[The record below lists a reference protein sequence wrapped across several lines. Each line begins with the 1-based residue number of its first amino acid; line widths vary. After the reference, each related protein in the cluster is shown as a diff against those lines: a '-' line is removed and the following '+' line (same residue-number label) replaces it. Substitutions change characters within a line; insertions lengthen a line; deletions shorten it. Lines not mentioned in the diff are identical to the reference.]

1 MLPCPSPARLL
12 LLLAGLWPAATSRS
26 AAQTPPTAVVSVTNA
41 QLRPGDVLRITVWR
55 QPELSGEFHVLQSG
69 TIGHPLYQS
78 IMAVG
83 TPLPELTERIRT
95 YLTRLVNDPQVVI
108 EPLVS
113 VAVGGE
119 VRTPGLYT
127 LPLGTTI
134 SQAIAQ
140 AGGGGDEGSLRNVRL
155 IRNGQREQIDLAD
168 LRVNRASEPV
178 QSGDQ
183 IFVSRRSNTF
193 RDIIGPL
200 ASVLAAA
207 AAIITVSRQ

>member
-1 MLPCPSPARLL
+1 MLPRHNPARLL
-12 LLLAGLWPAATSRS
+12 LLVAGLSTAAMNQGF
-26 AAQTPPTAVVSVTNA
+26 AQTPTAAVAAVADA

-55 QPELSGEFHVLQSG
+55 QPELSGDFHVLQSG
-69 TIGHPLYQS
+69 TIGHPLYQN
-78 IMAVG
+78 IVAVG

-155 IRNGQREQIDLAD
+155 IRNGQREQIDLTD
-168 LRVNRASEPV
+168 VRVNRASQPV

-183 IFVSRRSNTF
+183 IFVSRRGNAF
-193 RDIIGPL
+193 RDVIGPL

-207 AAIITVSRQ
+207 AAIVTVSRQ

>member
-1 MLPCPSPARLL
+1 M
-12 LLLAGLWPAATSRS
+12 
-26 AAQTPPTAVVSVTNA
+26 TNA

>member
-1 MLPCPSPARLL
+1 MPPCPSPARLL
-12 LLLAGLWPAATSRS
+12 LLVAGVWFAGTSQGR
-26 AAQTPPTAVVSVTNA
+26 AQTPAAAVVPVADA
-41 QLRPGDVLRITVWR
+41 QLRPGDVIRITVWR

-78 IMAVG
+78 IVAVG
-83 TPLPELTERIRT
+83 TPLPELAERIRT

-108 EPLVS
+108 EPLISVS
-113 VAVGGE
+113 VGGE

-155 IRNGQREQIDLAD
+155 IRNGQREQIDLTD
-168 LRVNRASEPV
+168 LQVNRASQPV

-183 IFVSRRSNTF
+183 IFVLRRGNAF

>member
-1 MLPCPSPARLL
+1 MFPRPDPARLL
-12 LLLAGLWPAATSRS
+12 LLVTALCAGATSQGL
-26 AAQTPPTAVVSVTNA
+26 AQTSATAVAPVADA

-78 IMAVG
+78 IVAVG
-83 TPLPELTERIRT
+83 TPLPELTERVRT
-95 YLTRLVNDPQVVI
+95 YLTRLINDPQVVI

-155 IRNGQREQIDLAD
+155 IRNGQREQIDLTD
-168 LRVNRASEPV
+168 VRVNRASQPV

-183 IFVSRRSNTF
+183 IFVSRRSNAF

>member
-1 MLPCPSPARLL
+1 MFPRPDPARLL
-12 LLLAGLWPAATSRS
+12 LLVTVLCAGAMSRGL
-26 AAQTPPTAVVSVTNA
+26 AQTSATAVAPVADA

-78 IMAVG
+78 IVAVG
-83 TPLPELTERIRT
+83 TPLPELTERVRT
-95 YLTRLVNDPQVVI
+95 YLTRLINDPQVVI

-155 IRNGQREQIDLAD
+155 IRNGQREQIDLTD
-168 LRVNRASEPV
+168 VRVNRASQPV

-183 IFVSRRSNTF
+183 IFVSRRSNAF

>member
-1 MLPCPSPARLL
+1 MFPRPDPARLL
-12 LLLAGLWPAATSRS
+12 LLVTALCSAATSQGL
-26 AAQTPPTAVVSVTNA
+26 AQTSATAVAPVADA

-78 IMAVG
+78 IVAVG
-83 TPLPELTERIRT
+83 TPLPELTERVRT
-95 YLTRLVNDPQVVI
+95 YLTRLINDPQVVI

-155 IRNGQREQIDLAD
+155 IRNGQREQIDLTD
-168 LRVNRASEPV
+168 VRVNRASQPV

-183 IFVSRRSNTF
+183 IFVSRRSNAF

>member
-12 LLLAGLWPAATSRS
+12 LLAAGLCSAGTSQGR
-26 AAQTPPTAVVSVTNA
+26 AQTPPAAVVPVADA
-41 QLRPGDVLRITVWR
+41 QLRPGDVIRITVWR

-78 IMAVG
+78 ITAVG
-83 TPLPELTERIRT
+83 TPLPELAERIRS

-108 EPLVS
+108 EPLISVS
-113 VAVGGE
+113 VGGE

-155 IRNGQREQIDLAD
+155 IRNGQQEQIDLTD
-168 LRVNRASEPV
+168 LRVNRASQPV

-183 IFVSRRSNTF
+183 LFVLRRGNAF